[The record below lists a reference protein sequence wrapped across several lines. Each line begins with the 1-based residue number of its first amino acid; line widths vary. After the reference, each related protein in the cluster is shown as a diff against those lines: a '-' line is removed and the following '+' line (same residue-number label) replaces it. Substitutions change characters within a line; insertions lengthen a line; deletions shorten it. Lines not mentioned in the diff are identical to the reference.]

1 MLSVYAGF
9 NWIPSLL
16 NGAGWG
22 ARASD
27 GIFYFNLGGVAG
39 AVASGILIARFG
51 SKTVMLCLGAG
62 SAASALALAAMK
74 IDAQSI
80 TPVLIMLTL
89 TGGLI
94 NALTT
99 MLYALSAHVYPVAVR
114 ATGVGTAVA
123 FGRIGGVAS
132 SYAGAYALE
141 YGPSQM
147 FAFIAGTLAIVFASL
162 ASVRSHIPPQRTART
177 AAAIAPEPAGR

>member
-1 MLSVYAGF
+1 MGLGQSGAD
-9 NWIPSLL
+9 SL
-16 NGAGWG
+16 
-22 ARASD
+22 
-27 GIFYFNLGGVAG
+27 GIGRIIAEQQHLGGVAG

-123 FGRIGGVAS
+123 FGRLGAVLSARAGDKMMELGGSAYFFTLMAVAVAVTFVS
-132 SYAGAYALE
+132 L
-141 YGPSQM
+141 
-147 FAFIAGTLAIVFASL
+147 LIVRRH
-162 ASVRSHIPPQRTART
+162 VVHR
-177 AAAIAPEPAGR
+177 AA